1 MASVTATPEGDQ
13 QAPSRLQAWQQAVDT
28 ALAQVGQDL
37 DADQVA
43 LYDLAFCAAQ
53 LSAAGALH
61 RWAQRTEEDQRLVGL
76 DLAYQADVAADISHR
91 LNRRAADIGL
101 QPNQIPDGAAMQ
113 LAGLGQYLSAS
124 HTSTVAGFDRVR
136 LPSSLSGSRW
146 RSAVQMVSR
155 SMMSPGSRSAGRRS
169 RRAFQ

>member
-91 LNRRAADIGL
+91 LNQRAAGPTT
-101 QPNQIPDGAAMQ
+101 QNNPFPS
-113 LAGLGQYLSAS
+113 AGLRFHQGSSCLADGRFRPTAKQ
-124 HTSTVAGFDRVR
+124 HHQQTAGTC
-136 LPSSLSGSRW
+136 P
-146 RSAVQMVSR
+146 
-155 SMMSPGSRSAGRRS
+155 
-169 RRAFQ
+169 